1 MGRERILV
9 PSKDVDA
16 LASKLNVLIDN
27 PGVRVSMGKVSMAK
41 AEMEFSLD
49 VVIEK
54 HLSIYNELLRA

>member
-1 MGRERILV
+1 MSTGSSCHIGRKFSLWNSGRMGRERILV

-41 AEMEFSLD
+41 A
-49 VVIEK
+49 
-54 HLSIYNELLRA
+54 